1 MRTVGVLE
9 AKTRL
14 SELVAEAAAGESVT
28 ITRHGKPVAML
39 VPVASGSGD
48 RQKKI
53 DAAVAGLLALRRR
66 YPLRGIRL
74 RDLID
79 EGRKR

>member
-14 SELVAEAAAGESVT
+14 SELVAQAAAGESVT

-39 VPVASGSGD
+39 VPVVQRGAE
-48 RQKKI
+48 RQKRI
-53 DAAVAGLLALRRR
+53 EAAVAGLQALRRR
-66 YPLRGIRL
+66 YPLRGL
-74 RDLID
+74 RVKDLVD